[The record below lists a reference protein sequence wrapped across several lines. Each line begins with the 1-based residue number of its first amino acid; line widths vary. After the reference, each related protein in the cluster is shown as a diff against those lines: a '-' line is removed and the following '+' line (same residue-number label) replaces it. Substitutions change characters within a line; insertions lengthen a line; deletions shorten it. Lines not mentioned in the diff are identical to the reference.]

1 MNTGSSHLLATGCQ
15 RSDRDIRLQKL
26 RPAGTERASVEGART
41 RARRLLGPTSTKALL
56 LSGLVALY
64 LWTGSRGL
72 RLPNAYSTGHW
83 LQSYAHGFIKRG
95 LLGTALRPLLD
106 LKGPDQVKETITFVS
121 FLVFV
126 LFSVAMLGAAAMI
139 LRRDNR
145 PVSLAVAVV
154 FLGSP
159 FIVFSAHLVGY
170 FDPLVAVMGVVSVY
184 LAARG
189 RWLGAGLL
197 STVAILVHEMY
208 AITVM
213 PMVLLCAW
221 FRLSEVGARERWRP
235 LLELLLGPTLALIA
249 VLLSSLL
256 QSDEVVASIRQ
267 EIAARGVIDQYWVDM
282 TTYHL
287 EHGFLENLQR
297 EHRWAWLRLR
307 NRKLAIVV
315 FPALI
320 ALLLGAASRLYQL
333 RRTRWIPAFIALAL
347 SPWLMHLVAWDIERV
362 AILPLFTAFLGFFGL
377 CALPEPASGSR
388 TLSPRS
394 VGAVFVVCIAAA
406 AANAW
411 THVPLMDGERDGEGP
426 FSVGFSSEP
435 EVPRATPP

>member
-1 MNTGSSHLLATGCQ
+1 MSHGAT
-15 RSDRDIRLQKL
+15 
-26 RPAGTERASVEGART
+26 A
-41 RARRLLGPTSTKALL
+41 ARRPTNHALGPTGTKALL
-56 LSGLVALY
+56 LGGLVALY
-64 LWTGSRGL
+64 LWTVSRSL
-72 RLPNAYSTGHW
+72 RLPNAYSIGHW

-121 FLVFV
+121 FSIFA
-126 LFSVAMLGAAAMI
+126 LFSVAMVGAAAMI

-170 FDPLVAVMGVVSVY
+170 FDPLIAVIGVVSVY

-208 AITVM
+208 AITCM
-213 PMVLLCAW
+213 PMVLFCAW
-221 FRLSEVGARERWRP
+221 FHLSEVRARDRWRP
-235 LLELLLGPTLALIA
+235 MLELLLGPVLALIV

-256 QSDEVVASIRQ
+256 QSDQVVASIRQ
-267 EIAARGVIDQYWVDM
+267 DIAARGVIDQYWVDM

-287 EHGFLENLQR
+287 EHGFLDNFQR
-297 EHRWAWLRLR
+297 EQRWAWVRLR
-307 NRKLAIVV
+307 NKNLASVV

-320 ALLLGAASRLYQL
+320 ALLLGAATRLYQL
-333 RRTRWIPAFIALAL
+333 RRTRWIPVFVALAL
-347 SPWLMHLVAWDIERV
+347 SPWLMHAVAWDMERI

-377 CALPEPASGSR
+377 CALPEPASDTR
-388 TLSPRS
+388 TLPQRT
-394 VGAVFVVCIAAA
+394 VVAVVVLCIAAA

-411 THVPLMDGERDGEGP
+411 THVPLMDGERDGEGR
-426 FSVGFSSEP
+426 FSIDFSSEP
-435 EVPRATPP
+435 EVPQATPP